1 MSCQVMCVANQ
12 KGGVGKTTTTFNLGV
27 ALAKNGKRVLLIDA
41 DPQGDLTTYMGW
53 HNADNIPITLSTIM
67 GRTMN
72 DEVIN
77 PEEAILH
84 HNEGVDLIPTNL
96 ELASME
102 VSLVNAMSREYTM
115 RNSISDLKKN
125 YDYILIDC
133 MPSLGMITINALASA
148 DKVII
153 PVQSE
158 FLAAKGMSHL
168 MTTILKVKKQINP
181 RLDVAGILLTLVDER
196 RNLSKEISEEL
207 KNSYGKVFKLYE
219 TQIPRA
225 VKAAESSRMGESILS
240 YDKESKVTKGYLELA
255 KEVLNDERAKIKAR
269 NTNELQARWFL
280 YNTRTKRWRKE
291 RKIEEIDISLI
302 DNFKNHPFKVLDN
315 EELSS
320 LEESIKSNGM
330 MEAVII
336 RQKDNGRYE
345 MISGHRRLL
354 ACKKLGLPTIP
365 CRIRNLT
372 DDEATIFMV
381 DSNLHREKLLPS
393 EKAFAYKMKY
403 DALKN
408 QRKLAA
414 NQLDSSVRQVGAVVR
429 SDDLLGD
436 EHGDSGRQVQ
446 RYIRLTN
453 LIPELLQMVDNS
465 EIKESPSIALT
476 PAVEISYLKKDEQ
489 KSLAEYIGF
498 NLVTPSL
505 AQAIKLRELSTNGIL
520 KEDNLESLLDEPKAN
535 QIQKIQNK
543 RR

>member
-1 MSCQVMCVANQ
+1 MMNEQ
-12 KGGVGKTTTTFNLGV
+12 KSK
-27 ALAKNGKRVLLIDA
+27 
-41 DPQGDLTTYMGW
+41 QE
-53 HNADNIPITLSTIM
+53 IP
-67 GRTMN
+67 MN
-72 DEVIN
+72 
-77 PEEAILH
+77 
-84 HNEGVDLIPTNL
+84 
-96 ELASME
+96 
-102 VSLVNAMSREYTM
+102 
-115 RNSISDLKKN
+115 
-125 YDYILIDC
+125 
-133 MPSLGMITINALASA
+133 
-148 DKVII
+148 
-153 PVQSE
+153 
-158 FLAAKGMSHL
+158 
-168 MTTILKVKKQINP
+168 
-181 RLDVAGILLTLVDER
+181 
-196 RNLSKEISEEL
+196 
-207 KNSYGKVFKLYE
+207 FKLDDFYT
-219 TQIPRA
+219 TQEQRDDE
-225 VKAAESSRMGESILS
+225 K
-240 YDKESKVTKGYLELA
+240 KE
-255 KEVLNDERAKIKAR
+255 
-269 NTNELQARWFL
+269 
-280 YNTRTKRWRKE
+280 
-291 RKIEEIDISLI
+291 KIEEIDISLI

-403 DALKN
+403 DALRN

-535 QIQKIQNK
+535 QIQKFKINEDKLFNVIPKNVDRSNIEDFILKACEFYSKHLKNK
-543 RR
+543 DRER